1 MGDDID
7 RDMKRLMDELDDDME
22 FMPIGE
28 TDQPRKRSS
37 DLKSKGKILIFGSV
51 FILALV
57 LLIMLFPRGGNNIP
71 KGELIALQTKLHHL
85 EKRLTD
91 TATIKGQIDHLE
103 RREEGLRKRTA
114 ETVISVEALTKE
126 IEKLAQ
132 KIDEIKAKPEPVA
145 VKTKIPPAS
154 PKQTKPAQV
163 VTKPE
168 TPSVSPQQTKQ
179 TFDTR
184 RYHVVRSGENL
195 FRISLRYGISL
206 KKLCRINNITVD
218 HVIRPGDKILV
229 KPETAD

>member
-7 RDMKRLMDELDDDME
+7 RDMKRLMDELDEDMD
-22 FMPIGE
+22 FMPMGE
-28 TDQPRKRSS
+28 TVHPRKQSFG
-37 DLKSKGKILIFGSV
+37 LKSGGKILILGIAV
-51 FILALV
+51 ILALV

-71 KGELIALQTKLHHL
+71 KGDLIALKIKLQRL
-85 EKRLTD
+85 EKKITD
-91 TATIKGQIDHLE
+91 TTTIKNQIDHLE

-114 ETVISVEALTKE
+114 ETVISVEALSKE

-132 KIDEIKAKPEPVA
+132 KIDGVKTKPVPIAAE
-145 VKTKIPPAS
+145 TKIPPAS
-154 PKQTKPAQV
+154 RKQTKV

-168 TPSVSPQQTKQ
+168 APTVSQQQTKQ
-179 TFDTR
+179 TLGTQ

-195 FRISLRYGISL
+195 FRISLRYGITL

-229 KPETAD
+229 NPGTAD